1 MKNKKK
7 DKINLK
13 YIPHKLSRKDKK
25 KQYNELMKS
34 KKMYKKDKYYIRK
47 KIKGYKTKK
56 SKHKNKFMKMYNLKS
71 NELNLSLIS
80 KKTRCNKKGLKK
92 IINKGMGAYFS
103 SGSRPNQ
110 TPHSWGM
117 ARLYSALTNGPSAVI
132 DKNILIN
139 NCHKQS
145 KTLAGL

>member
-1 MKNKKK
+1 MEADTHGLTMVQLFIVIIAA
-7 DKINLK
+7 DK
-13 YIPHKLSRKDKK
+13 
-25 KQYNELMKS
+25 
-34 KKMYKKDKYYIRK
+34 
-47 KIKGYKTKK
+47 KGYKTKK

-145 KTLAGL
+145 KALAGL